1 MRTPAVTLI
10 AVSGG
15 PRTLALTQGKE
26 NAMRRRFVST
36 AVALAASAVLVLG
49 GATFALGGGKGLI
62 WDDDHYAKPGSLDD
76 GKDLLPQTTI
86 SLAQA
91 VAAAQRSANGALGQV
106 DLERYDGRIVYMVD
120 VGNQEVRVDAGN
132 GSIAAISPRD

>member
-1 MRTPAVTLI
+1 
-10 AVSGG
+10 
-15 PRTLALTQGKE
+15 
-26 NAMRRRFVST
+26 MRRRLTLLV
-36 AVALAASAVLVLG
+36 LAAIAAVVLVLG

-76 GKDLLPQTTI
+76 GKDLLPQTKI

-91 VAAAQRSANGALGQV
+91 VAAAQRAANGQLGQV
-106 DLERYDGRIVYMVD
+106 DLEHDNGRVVFMVD
-120 VGNQEVRVDAGN
+120 VGDNEVRVDSAD